1 MIFSEKYFEE
11 IKTYFGE
18 QGKAYNAILLEYI
31 HLVKELKNEAIRS
44 EKTAKKLEV
53 FLEYTKNLED
63 VTEDIA
69 GYTNCT
75 IEDFV
80 AKVNSTDRY
89 MYSKPVTIGSTER
102 DFTDG
107 YEQAVMDELKN
118 KLANWNELELQATN
132 ISHWGT
138 TLGLNGMI
146 QNAQEFQGSIVREI
160 TQGINGFLSVVNTVS
175 FYDDLYVKDNM
186 YDIQEAMKQFITY
199 LNELGNVI
207 DPGKVAIDIIPIDK
221 LQSTWNE
228 YFSYYNITRKKL
240 IYDEGGNRFKIQ
252 EVSSYQKNCII
263 DDFERNY
270 PEYKNAMDT
279 MLSTGDPNKL
289 EKEDMLNIKYIAYTA
304 PEPYRT
310 IYLANLNLCVFY
322 CIYDEKVQ
330 ENVKNGYSSEERKI
344 VIRNMSQAFMNNP
357 RTPYMTIFHESGH
370 AIDHMI
376 SGVDGAYFTENY
388 ITSSSELDA
397 VKKSIGKEEV
407 TLQDAIYYDV
417 YNSIEKQIKHG
428 KALDDEKTN
437 GEILDEESIERILD
451 SFQGDTEETIM
462 LTSEESTVK
471 NEVLKYYSN
480 EFKKNENVL
489 ALDIYRSMTNG
500 VIDVLDSESDD
511 TQAKIGHEEEY
522 WSNED
527 GSSNNNQ
534 SKELWAEYFASC
546 MTDNKTSLRSIEK
559 YFPESS
565 KVLEEIVTQLEE
577 ETNA

>member
-1 MIFSEKYFEE
+1 MIFSERYFEE

-44 EKTAKKLEV
+44 GKTTKKLEV
-53 FLEYTKNLED
+53 FLEYTKHLED

-80 AKVNSTDRY
+80 AKVNSTDIY
-89 MYSKPVTIGSTER
+89 MYSKTVTMGSTER
-102 DFTDG
+102 DFTDE
-107 YEQAVMDELKN
+107 YEQAVMDELNN

-146 QNAQEFQGSIVREI
+146 RNAREFQGSIVREI
-160 TQGINGFLSVVNTVS
+160 TQGINGFSSVINTVN
-175 FYDDLYVKDNM
+175 FYDDLYVRDYM
-186 YDIQEAMKQFITY
+186 YDTQEAMKQFIAY
-199 LNELGNVI
+199 LNELESVI
-207 DPGKVAIDIIPIDK
+207 DPGKVSIDIVPIDK
-221 LQSTWNE
+221 LQSAWNE
-228 YFSYYNITRKKL
+228 YFSYYNIARKKL

-263 DDFERNY
+263 DDFERKY
-270 PEYKNAMDT
+270 PEYKNAMET
-279 MLSTGDPNKL
+279 MLSTGDPNEL

-310 IYLANLNLCVFY
+310 IYLENLNLCTFY
-322 CIYDEKVQ
+322 CIYDEKEQ
-330 ENVKNGYSSEERKI
+330 ENAKNGYSSEERKI

-357 RTPYMTIFHESGH
+357 RAPYMTIFHESGH

-376 SGVDGAYFTENY
+376 CEVDGAYFTENY
-388 ITSSSELDA
+388 TTSSSELDE
-397 VKKSIGKEEV
+397 VKESIGKEEV

-417 YNSIEKQIKHG
+417 YYSIENRIKSA
-428 KALDDEKTN
+428 KTLDEEKTN
-437 GEILDEESIERILD
+437 EEILGEESIEKILD
-451 SFQGDTEETIM
+451 SLKGDVEDTVVLNDEEVA
-462 LTSEESTVK
+462 VK
-471 NEVLKYYSN
+471 NQILEYYSN
-480 EFKKNENVL
+480 EFEKIENAI

-500 VIDVLDSESDD
+500 NIDIEDSDSVQNGHSD
-511 TQAKIGHEEEY
+511 EY
-522 WSNED
+522 WKNED
-527 GSSNNNQ
+527 GSLNSNHC
-534 SKELWAEYFASC
+534 KELWAEYFASC
-546 MTDNKTSLRSIEK
+546 MTDNKAFLRSIEK

-565 KVLEEIVTQLEE
+565 KVLEEIVTQLQE